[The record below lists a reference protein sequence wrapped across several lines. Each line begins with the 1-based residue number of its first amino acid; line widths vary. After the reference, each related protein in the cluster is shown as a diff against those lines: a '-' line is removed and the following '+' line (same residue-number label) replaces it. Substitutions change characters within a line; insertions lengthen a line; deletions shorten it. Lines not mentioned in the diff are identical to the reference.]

1 MQEKP
6 SFIDDEQEHDDSLKL
21 LSSLAQRQ
29 LNLEAEMKEVEER
42 LDVLKKA
49 HNKIAGEE
57 IPNLLKNRG
66 LSSIKLVT
74 GEKIDV
80 KEDVNVTVKDDNQFF
95 EFLRSRNEDDIIKMM
110 FTMDRMKT
118 EKLDILFEFLNAN
131 KYDFEFDV
139 NVHPN
144 TKKKYFKDLIGLS
157 ETDYDKRLEGYRS
170 GKLIPISE
178 LPNWCSVFIIYK
190 TKIK

>member
-42 LDVLKKA
+42 LDILKKA

-178 LPNWCSVFIIYK
+178 LPKWCSVFIIYK